1 MSDIFFEIFDQICN
15 DPLNASM
22 YEKWY
27 KPLYTA
33 NSCEKIVIVGQAPGR
48 LAQETQKPWND
59 KSGETLREWL
69 GVTAEQFYN
78 PEIFSLLPMDFYYPG
93 KGKNGDLPPRKWFAE
108 KWHPILLE
116 HMPNIQLFVLIGAYA
131 QKFYLWT
138 KNQKNLTET
147 VRAYEEFLP
156 KFFPIVHPS
165 PLNFRWRKQNPWFEN
180 EIIPALQNHIRQILA
195 GQ

>member
-1 MSDIFFEIFDQICN
+1 MSDIFSKIFTEICD
-15 DPLNASM
+15 DPFNVLM
-22 YEKWY
+22 REKWY

-33 NSCEKIVIVGQAPGR
+33 NSRAKIVIVGQAPGR

-108 KWHPILLE
+108 KWHPILIE

-131 QKFYLWT
+131 QKFYLWN
-138 KNQKNLTET
+138 KNKKNLTET
-147 VRAYEEFLP
+147 VRAYQEFLP

-180 EIIPALQNHIRQILA
+180 EIIPVLQNQIHEILA
-195 GQ
+195 NK

>member
-1 MSDIFFEIFDQICN
+1 MSDIFSKIFTEICD
-15 DPLNASM
+15 DPFNVLM
-22 YEKWY
+22 REKGY

-33 NSCEKIVIVGQAPGR
+33 NSRAKIVIVGQAPGR

-93 KGKNGDLPPRKWFAE
+93 KGKNGDLPPRKGFAE
-108 KWHPILLE
+108 KWHPILIE

-131 QKFYLWT
+131 QKFYLGN
-138 KNQKNLTET
+138 KNKKNLTET
-147 VRAYEEFLP
+147 VRAYQEFLP

-180 EIIPALQNHIRQILA
+180 EIIPVLQNQIHEILA
-195 GQ
+195 NK

>member
-1 MSDIFFEIFDQICN
+1 MSDIFSKIFTEICD

-22 YEKWY
+22 REKWH

-33 NSCEKIVIVGQAPGR
+33 NSRAKIVIVGQTPGR

-138 KNQKNLTET
+138 KNHKNLTET
-147 VRAYEEFLP
+147 VRAYQEFLP

-165 PLNFRWRKQNPWFEN
+165 PLNFRWRKQNPWFAN

-195 GQ
+195 NK